1 MCAPSEAQI
10 FTCNPRQ
17 SRKKWLSIADVLSK
31 IPNLRTFSLQG
42 MDHVSVALLD
52 ALEKHRPHAHLH
64 IEDWARFDDDEDH
77 NNAAEIALA
86 SSRNLRSLRARLLN
100 TSAHIDLRSAALER
114 IVALS
119 PGLEVLEVSNFGLFQ
134 GTPQGK
140 SSNKRPKCEN
150 NLRKTSLSHL
160 TRSGHCGVVG
170 NTT

>member
-1 MCAPSEAQI
+1 
-10 FTCNPRQ
+10 
-17 SRKKWLSIADVLSK
+17 
-31 IPNLRTFSLQG
+31 

-52 ALEKHRPHAHLH
+52 ALEKHHPHAYLH

-134 GTPQGK
+134 GTP
-140 SSNKRPKCEN
+140 
-150 NLRKTSLSHL
+150 
-160 TRSGHCGVVG
+160 
-170 NTT
+170 